1 MIKPPN
7 WRWKYPDR
15 DMDCPQAIE
24 WAFQE
29 FLENV
34 MPADLASGFG
44 KSVEITQANEHL
56 ATPPNQRER
65 KRSAM
70 RHS

>member
-1 MIKPPN
+1 
-7 WRWKYPDR
+7 
-15 DMDCPQAIE
+15 MDCPQAIE

-56 ATPPNQRER
+56 TTPPNQRER